1 MGIPSYFSHFVREHR
16 QIIKSIQNASI
27 PIDNL
32 YLDCNGFIYD
42 AVNSDRTNKNEDL
55 LIKFVCDKLIYYI
68 NLLKPSQR
76 VFIAFDGVAP
86 VAKLNQQ
93 RKRRYLS
100 WYQAKMM
107 RDYETVSAGKPVAKD
122 ATWNT
127 AAITPG
133 TPFMAKLATAI
144 KARFANPAEF
154 GLVQLKISCADEPG
168 EGEHKLFEYIRAY
181 ADYHKD
187 THTVIY
193 GLDADLIMLTL
204 NHLPICNHLYLFRE
218 TPEFIKSIDNT
229 LNPNELYVLD
239 IPALGQR
246 IIADFTLAGAG
257 GAGTNASGAGTNA
270 SGPNA
275 SGAFTTTGYDKIH
288 DYIFLFFLLGND
300 FLPHFPALNIRT
312 QGINLL
318 VNAYKHVLNAKG
330 LLLTTNGRIVWKHF
344 RLLIDYLQKN
354 EFTYLQQEY
363 ALRNKQSISLQKR
376 VITHET
382 PRKAFEYNIQNL
394 PMTDRATEQYINPR
408 EVGWEN
414 RYYQCLFGGEMQK
427 NEAQQNEAQQNE
439 AQQNEAQKNE
449 TQKNE
454 VQKNETQKNE
464 VQKKEIC
471 LNYLAGLEWTYKYYR
486 TGCIDWQWTYKT
498 DYPPLLADLIKY
510 IPYFET
516 EFLSP
521 KPAKPVRDIVQLS
534 YVLPKQSLDLLPS
547 KTKTLLLKKKPEWYV
562 DDCEFQWAFCKY
574 FWEAHVKLPKI
585 DIVELEKILI

>member
-16 QIIKSIQNASI
+16 QIIKSIQSAAI
-27 PIDNL
+27 PIHNL

-100 WYQAKMM
+100 WYQAKIM
-107 RDYETVSAGKPVAKD
+107 RDYDTVTAGKQVAKD
-122 ATWNT
+122 NTWNT

-144 KARFANPAEF
+144 KARFAKPAEF
-154 GLVQLKISCADEPG
+154 GLVQLKISCADEEG

-257 GAGTNASGAGTNA
+257 ASV
-270 SGPNA
+270 
-275 SGAFTTTGYDKIH
+275 AFATTGYDKIH

-344 RLLIDYLQKN
+344 RLLVDYLQKN

-363 ALRNKQSISLQKR
+363 ALRNKQSMSLQKR
-376 VITHET
+376 VINHET
-382 PRKAFEYNIQNL
+382 PRKEFEYNIQNL

-408 EVGWEN
+408 ELGWEN
-414 RYYQCLFGGEMQK
+414 RYYQCLFGGEMQ
-427 NEAQQNEAQQNE
+427 Q
-439 AQQNEAQKNE
+439 
-449 TQKNE
+449 NE
-454 VQKNETQKNE
+454 VQQMEM
-464 VQKKEIC
+464 QKKEIC

-534 YVLPKQSLDLLPS
+534 YVLPKQSLDLLPP
-547 KTKTLLLKKKPEWYV
+547 KTKALLLKKKPEWYV

-574 FWEAHVKLPKI
+574 FWEAHVKLPEI
-585 DIVELEKILI
+585 DIVELEKIIN